1 MNFYRVIQE
10 EFRAIFT
17 NVPVVVVVFL
27 GSLLYAFLYP
37 SPYKNNIVQSQKIV
51 VVDNDN
57 TVLSKELIFLVQS
70 TAQVDVEFI
79 TSSIREAKKILGEE
93 KAYGILQIPAGFEA
107 GIYRHIP
114 VEVFYLAN
122 AAYFLIYGAVVDGIH
137 KGVEE
142 LSSDI
147 KIRRLFYEGKSEVKD
162 TDLIVRD
169 SIALF
174 NPSIGYINYALAAI
188 LVFILHQTLIAG
200 SAILGATQNEQN
212 LKGIQG
218 YWNET
223 AALKLVLGR
232 IFAFFCIYVVLF
244 LLYFGFLFQL
254 YGVNISANII
264 TFWCF
269 SVIFILCCAS
279 FGTLLGLLVKH
290 PALPTQIVLI
300 SSLPL
305 IFMMGFIWPI
315 ELLPKP
321 IVWGMHFVPAFEG
334 INALI
339 RLNQMGADLRLV
351 MNEFFWL
358 LGLFVGSV
366 ALSVWLINHK
376 RRKINETK

>member
-1 MNFYRVIQE
+1 MKFSEVVLQ

-17 NVPVVVVVFL
+17 NVPVIVVVIV

-70 TAQVDVEFI
+70 TAQVKVESI
-79 TSSIREAKKILGEE
+79 TSSMKEAKKQLNQEIV
-93 KAYGILQIPAGFEA
+93 YGILEIPAGFEA
-107 GIYRHIP
+107 GVYRHIP
-114 VEVFYLAN
+114 VEVFYIAN
-122 AAYFLIYGAVVDGIH
+122 ASYFLIYGAIIDGIH

-142 LSSDI
+142 ISSDI

-169 SIALF
+169 SIPLF

-212 LKGIQG
+212 LKGIEG
-218 YWNET
+218 YWNKT
-223 AALKLVLGR
+223 GALKLVLGR

-254 YGVNISANII
+254 YEVNISANIVS
-264 TFWCF
+264 FWCF
-269 SVIFILCCAS
+269 SVMFILCCAS
-279 FGTLLGLLVKH
+279 FGTLLGLLLKH
-290 PALPTQIVLI
+290 SALPTQIVLI

-321 IVWGMHFVPAFEG
+321 IAWAIHFVPAFEG

-351 MNEFFWL
+351 MDEFFWL
-358 LGLFVGSV
+358 LGLFIMGII
-366 ALSVWLINHK
+366 ASVWLINYK
-376 RRKINETK
+376 RRKINEAK